1 MLTIIC
7 AWCRQRMGE
16 VESLAEGVTH
26 GCCPNCQKLF
36 AEEIATESDRA
47 AASDESPERKDDQGA
62 P

>member
-1 MLTIIC
+1 
-7 AWCRQRMGE
+7 MGE

-47 AASDESPERKDDQGA
+47 AASDESPERKDNQGA